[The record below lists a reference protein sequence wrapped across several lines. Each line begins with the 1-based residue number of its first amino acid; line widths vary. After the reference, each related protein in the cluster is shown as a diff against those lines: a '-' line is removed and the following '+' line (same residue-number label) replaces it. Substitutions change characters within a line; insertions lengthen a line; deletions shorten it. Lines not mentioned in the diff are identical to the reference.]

1 MFGQDT
7 VEFAGFEITPTS
19 VRPCRK
25 YLDAIR
31 SFPTPANITDIR
43 SWFGLINQVSY
54 AFAASA
60 RMQPFRQALKPGS
73 PFTWN
78 EELNNLFNESKTV
91 IIKEIEEGVRIFD
104 KSRPTCLA
112 TDWSK
117 SGIGFWL
124 LQKHCQCTSS
134 EPFCCPTGWKTTLV
148 GSRFTHSAES
158 RYAPVEG
165 EALAVADALD
175 KARFFT
181 LGCEDLIIAVDHNPL
196 PKLFGDRSLEEISNA
211 RLRNLKEK
219 TLRYKFRMVH
229 IPGVKHRAADAMSR
243 NPSGPRNPPKLPL
256 PDDVASASGSTG
268 TVPDPYHSL
277 LLAGSRHDDP
287 TSAATYLCINNDIAS
302 SASSAL
308 KNVAITWE
316 NVKLA
321 TTSDP
326 TMNKLVSIIE
336 SGFPGSRHELPQ
348 ELQEYFQFRE
358 HLYTVDGVAHYNDR
372 VIIPPS
378 LREDILTTLHSAH
391 QGVTSMTARAEAS
404 IFWPGITP
412 AIKAVRQHCN
422 HCNRMAPSQ
431 PSAPPTPLTQPEYPF
446 QYLCA
451 DFFHHGGVHY
461 LVIVDRYSNWPIIER
476 AREGSKGLIDCLR
489 RTFTTFGIPDE
500 CASDGGPEF
509 TAAATR

>member
-43 SWFGLINQVSY
+43 SWFGLINQMSY

-73 PFTWN
+73 PFAWN
-78 EELNNLFNESKTV
+78 EELKDLFNESEA
-91 IIKEIEEGVRIFD
+91 IIINAIEEGVRIFD
-104 KSRPTCLA
+104 KSKPTCLA

-124 LQKHCQCTSS
+124 FQKHCQCTSL

-148 GSRFTHSAES
+148 GSRFTDAAES

-165 EALAVADALD
+165 EALAVADALE

-181 LGCEDLIIAVDHNPL
+181 LGCDDLIIAVDHKPL
-196 PKLFGDRSLEEISNA
+196 LKLVGDRSLEEISNA
-211 RLRNLKEK
+211 RLRNLNEK
-219 TLRYKFRMVH
+219 TLGYIFRMVH
-229 IPGVKHRAADAMSR
+229 IPGVKHRAADAVSR
-243 NPSGPRNPPKLPL
+243 HPSGPSNPPKLPL
-256 PDDVASASGSTG
+256 PDDIASATESISTA
-268 TVPDPYHSL
+268 PDPYHSL
-277 LLAGSRHDDP
+277 LLAGLRYNDP
-287 TSAATYLCINNDIAS
+287 TSAATSSCVNNDIAS

-308 KNVAITWE
+308 KTVAITWE
-316 NVKLA
+316 KVKLA

-326 TMNKLVSIIE
+326 TMHKLISLIE
-336 SGFPGSRHELPQ
+336 SGFPSSRHELPQ

-358 HLYTVDGVAHYNDR
+358 HLYTVDGVGLYKDC
-372 VIIPPS
+372 VIIPPL
-378 LREDILTTLHSAH
+378 LREDILTSLHSAH
-391 QGVTSMTARAEAS
+391 QGVTSMIARAVAS

-412 AIKAVRQHCN
+412 AIKALRQHCN

-431 PSAPPTPLTQPEYPF
+431 PSAPPTPPTQPEYPF

-451 DFFHHGGVHY
+451 DFFHHGGIHGGHLNRSGLHLNRVGTTH
-461 LVIVDRYSNWPIIER
+461 LACNFIQCIQQN
-476 AREGSKGLIDCLR
+476 SK
-489 RTFTTFGIPDE
+489 
-500 CASDGGPEF
+500 
-509 TAAATR
+509 